1 MAARSF
7 ALSATYQSAVR
18 TNGGT
23 VLTNLTT
30 NPGSTNAQ
38 VQSSTGLAQVI
49 VDQILAYGVKAGIF
63 VARANFSGVVRYWTA
78 ATWASRITTYLTN
91 ARTWADALGAGVGTE
106 TALAAALVTAGLA
119 SAESEA
125 VAITL
130 TNALV
135 NEANGEIVG

>member
-7 ALSATYQSAVR
+7 ALSATYQNAIR
-18 TNGGT
+18 TNGAA

-49 VDQILAYGVKAGIF
+49 VDQILAYGVKAGVFI
-63 VARANFSGVVRYWTA
+63 ARANFSGVTRYWTA
-78 ATWASRITTYLTN
+78 ATWASRITTYLGN
-91 ARTWADALGAGVGTE
+91 ARTWADALGGTVGTE

-119 SAESEA
+119 SVESEA

>member
-7 ALSATYQSAVR
+7 ALSATYQNAIR
-18 TNGGT
+18 TNGAA

-49 VDQILAYGVKAGIF
+49 VDQILAYGVKAGVF
-63 VARANFSGVVRYWTA
+63 VARANFSGVTRYWTA
-78 ATWASRITTYLTN
+78 ATWASRITTYLGN

-119 SAESEA
+119 SVESEA

>member
-1 MAARSF
+1 MAARNF
-7 ALSATYQSAVR
+7 ALSSTYQSAIR

-38 VQSSTGLAQVI
+38 VQSSTGLPQVI
-49 VDQILAYGVKAGIF
+49 VDAVLAYGVKAGVF
-63 VARANFSGVVRYWTA
+63 VARSNFSGVMRYWTA

-91 ARTWADALGAGVGTE
+91 ARAWADALGGNVGTE
-106 TALAAALVTAGLA
+106 TALASALVTAGLA

-125 VAITL
+125 VATTL